1 NSEAASH
8 HVHVGFD
15 HCLKCTKV
23 SERYCALKREPLR
36 APGRANNARWCHLN
50 PQILLTRV
58 VIHLYL
64 FSRIKTPLPVS
75 LEVAGLGLAD
85 RMGTGRFCLTD
96 AAYPFH
102 NLGILYKTC
111 PLVGLPPVGSCQ
123 AHLGSLISRLSILFR
138 RDSWLHLRHCE
149 LSWSLQ
155 NEISKF
161 L

>member
-1 NSEAASH
+1 MSTTLLIIFKNSEAASH

-50 PQILLTRV
+50 PQILLPRV

-64 FSRIKTPLPVS
+64 LSRIKTPLPVS

-111 PLVGLPPVGSCQ
+111 PLVG
-123 AHLGSLISRLSILFR
+123 
-138 RDSWLHLRHCE
+138 
-149 LSWSLQ
+149 
-155 NEISKF
+155 
-161 L
+161 